1 MTTPP
6 APQHDRP
13 LYARLWAGVPR
24 ELGYLFIAFP
34 LATVAFGVTLA
45 LFNAG
50 IGTLITFF
58 IGLILLIAGLYVARG
73 FGTLELALLRWAG
86 RPEVTAP
93 DWQDSRARSGF
104 FGWLRGVLGNGHYW
118 LYLLWAG
125 LIDFVVATVS
135 WSIMISWVAT
145 ALGGVTYWFWQI
157 FLPHP
162 SNQVFPVQWLLVHIG
177 FPAGNTDPRIVD
189 TVGYLIVGV
198 IFLATLPFVTR
209 GLVSLHWLV
218 AKGMLG
224 AFRSEALSR
233 QVATLSSSR
242 TAAVA
247 AEGTALRRLERDIH
261 DGPQQRL
268 VRLQMD
274 LAAAERQ
281 LDADPAAARTL
292 LSEAMQQS
300 KDALDELRALSR
312 GFAPPLLLDRG
323 LVAALDS
330 MASRSSIPV
339 KFVAE
344 VPEGTEL
351 PAELE
356 RNAYFIAAEAVTN
369 AEKHSG
375 AKNVTMRVWVRHEP
389 DAGGSWLDLTVS
401 DDGIGGAEATAGH
414 GIAGLEERVHGL
426 GGTLSVSSPVGGPT
440 VVMAQ
445 LPFGDPAPAASA
457 SGTATARRTK
467 ASTANPA
474 AEPGAEPAAGPAT
487 GPTGPATGPAT
498 ASTASSAPGK
508 PAASRKPA
516 EGKPAASRKPA
527 APDAQPKPR
536 I

>member
-1 MTTPP
+1 MS
-6 APQHDRP
+6 
-13 LYARLWAGVPR
+13 VPR
-24 ELGYLFIAFP
+24 EVGYLFIAFP
-34 LATVAFGVTLA
+34 IATVAFGVTLA

-73 FGTLELALLRWAG
+73 FGTLELALLRWTG
-86 RPEVTAP
+86 RPEITAP
-93 DWQDSRARSGF
+93 DWQDPRARSGF
-104 FGWLRGVLGNGHYW
+104 FGWLRAVLGNGHYW
-118 LYLLWAG
+118 LYLLWCG
-125 LIDFVVATVS
+125 LIDFIVATVT

-162 SNQVFPVQWLLVHIG
+162 SNPVYPAHWLLVRIG
-177 FPAGNTDPRIVD
+177 WPVGNADPRVVD
-189 TVGYLIVGV
+189 SIAYLIVGLA
-198 IFLATLPFVTR
+198 FLATLPFVTR

-218 AKGMLG
+218 ARGMLG
-224 AFRSEALSR
+224 AFRSEALTR
-233 QVATLSSSR
+233 EVATLSSSR

-281 LDADPAAARTL
+281 LDADPSAARTL
-292 LSEAMQQS
+292 LNEAMQQS

-339 KFVAE
+339 RFVAE

-356 RNAYFIAAEAVTN
+356 RNAYFLAAEAVTN

-375 AKNVTMRVWVRHEP
+375 AQSVTLRVWVRQEP
-389 DAGGSWLDLTVS
+389 DTGERWLDLTVH
-401 DDGIGGAEATAGH
+401 DDGVGGAASLAGH

-426 GGTLSVSSPVGGPT
+426 GGTLTVTSPEGGPT
-440 VVMAQ
+440 TVIAQ
-445 LPFGDPAPAASA
+445 LPFGSSPARPTQPTSPARAPKTPQAARAPKAPESRKAPESAKAPEARKAPESPQAPESPTAPVSPTRRKRAASPTQD
-457 SGTATARRTK
+457 GT
-467 ASTANPA
+467 
-474 AEPGAEPAAGPAT
+474 
-487 GPTGPATGPAT
+487 
-498 ASTASSAPGK
+498 
-508 PAASRKPA
+508 
-516 EGKPAASRKPA
+516 
-527 APDAQPKPR
+527 PR
-536 I
+536 P

>member
-1 MTTPP
+1 MTNPPTPP
-6 APQHDRP
+6 VTAAMPATPAGPPADRP
-13 LYARLWAGVPR
+13 LYLRLWTSVPR
-24 ELGYLFIAFP
+24 EVGYLFIAFP

-73 FGTLELALLRWAG
+73 FGTLELALLRWVG
-86 RPEVTAP
+86 RPEITGP
-93 DWQDSRARSGF
+93 DWQDDRARSGF
-104 FGWLRGVLGNGHYW
+104 FGWLRAVLGNGHYW
-118 LYLLWAG
+118 LYLLWSA
-125 LIDFVVATVS
+125 LIDFIVTTVT
-135 WSIMISWVAT
+135 WSIMIAWVAT

-157 FLPHP
+157 FLPTP
-162 SNQVFPVQWLLVHIG
+162 SNPVYPAHWLLVHIG
-177 FPAGNTDPRIVD
+177 WPVGNADPRIVD
-189 TVGYLIVGV
+189 TVAYLVVGLA
-198 IFLATLPFVTR
+198 FLAALPFVTR
-209 GLVSLHWLV
+209 GLVSLHWLI

-224 AFRSEALSR
+224 AFRSEALTR
-233 QVATLSSSR
+233 EVATLSSSR

-281 LDADPAAARTL
+281 LDADPSAARAL
-292 LSEAMQQS
+292 LGEAMQQS

-330 MASRSSIPV
+330 MAGRSSIPV

-344 VPEGTEL
+344 VPDGTRL

-356 RNAYFIAAEAVTN
+356 RNAYFLAAEAVTN

-375 AKNVTMRVWVRHEP
+375 AKNVTMRVWLRRDP
-389 DAGGSWLDLTVS
+389 DTGDWLDMTVH
-401 DDGIGGAEATAGH
+401 DDGIGGATATPSH

-426 GGTLSVSSPVGGPT
+426 GGSLTVTSPEGGPT

-445 LPFGDPAPAASA
+445 LPFGASSPASAAAS
-457 SGTATARRTK
+457 TARTK
-467 ASTANPA
+467 ARTRR
-474 AEPGAEPAAGPAT
+474 
-487 GPTGPATGPAT
+487 
-498 ASTASSAPGK
+498 SSAG
-508 PAASRKPA
+508 S
-516 EGKPAASRKPA
+516 
-527 APDAQPKPR
+527 APKSSTTQP
-536 I
+536 

>member
-1 MTTPP
+1 MTTPTPTTP
-6 APQHDRP
+6 ALNSTPATPVARERGRP

-24 ELGYLFIAFP
+24 ELGYLFITFP

-50 IGTLITFF
+50 IGTLVTFF

-86 RPEVTAP
+86 RPAITGP
-93 DWQDSRARSGF
+93 DWQDARARTGF
-104 FGWLRGVLGNGHYW
+104 FGWLRAVLGNGHYW
-118 LYLLWAG
+118 LSLLWAA
-125 LIDFVVATVS
+125 LVDFVVTTVT
-135 WSIMISWVAT
+135 WSIMVSWVAT

-157 FLPHP
+157 FLPTA
-162 SNQVFPVQWLLVHIG
+162 SDQVYPAHWLLVHIG
-177 FPAGNTDPRIVD
+177 WPVGSADPRTIDSVAYLF
-189 TVGYLIVGV
+189 VGLV
-198 IFLATLPFVTR
+198 FLATLPFVTR
-209 GLVSLHWLV
+209 ALVSLRWLV
-218 AKGMLG
+218 ARGMLG

-233 QVATLSSSR
+233 EVATLSSSR
-242 TAAVA
+242 SAAVA

-292 LSEAMQQS
+292 LGEAMQQS
-300 KDALDELRALSR
+300 KDALEELRALSR

-356 RNAYFIAAEAVTN
+356 RNAYFLAAEAVTN

-375 AKNVTMRVWVRHEP
+375 AANVTLRVWVRQES

-401 DDGIGGAEATAGH
+401 DDGVGGAAATAGH

-426 GGTLSVSSPVGGPT
+426 GGVLTVTSPAGGPT

-445 LPFGDPAPAASA
+445 LPFGGSATPTTPPAPAKPS
-457 SGTATARRTK
+457 
-467 ASTANPA
+467 
-474 AEPGAEPAAGPAT
+474 
-487 GPTGPATGPAT
+487 PTR
-498 ASTASSAPGK
+498 STASSP
-508 PAASRKPA
+508 R
-516 EGKPAASRKPA
+516 RTPA
-527 APDAQPKPR
+527 APPAKGKPGA
-536 I
+536 

>member
-6 APQHDRP
+6 ATPAATPSAPQPASTRQRP
-13 LYARLWAGVPR
+13 LYARLWINVPR

-50 IGTLITFF
+50 VGTLITFF

-73 FGTLELALLRWAG
+73 FGTLELALLRWSG
-86 RPEVTAP
+86 RPAIAAP
-93 DWQDSRARSGF
+93 DWQDPRARSGF
-104 FGWLRGVLGNGHYW
+104 FGWLRAVLGNGHYW

-125 LIDFVVATVS
+125 LVDFVVTTVT
-135 WSIMISWVAT
+135 WSIMITWVAT
-145 ALGGVTYWFWQI
+145 ALGGVTYWFWQV
-157 FLPHP
+157 FLPNP
-162 SNQVFPVQWLLVHIG
+162 SNQVYPAHWLLERIG
-177 FPAGNTDPRIVD
+177 WPVGGADPGTVD
-189 TVGYLIVGV
+189 AVAYLVVGLV
-198 IFLATLPFVTR
+198 FLATLPFVTR

-218 AKGMLG
+218 ANGMLG

-233 QVATLSSSR
+233 EVATLSSSR

-274 LAAAERQ
+274 LAAAERK
-281 LDADPAAARTL
+281 LDGDPSAARTL
-292 LSEAMQQS
+292 LNEAMQQS

-356 RNAYFIAAEAVTN
+356 RNAYFLAAEAVTN

-375 AKNVTMRVWVRHEP
+375 AANVTLRVWMRQEP
-389 DAGGSWLDLTVS
+389 DTGERWLDLTVH
-401 DDGIGGAEATAGH
+401 DDGVGGAASLADH

-426 GGTLSVSSPVGGPT
+426 GGTLTVSSPEGGPT
-440 VVMAQ
+440 VLTAQ
-445 LPFGDPAPAASA
+445 LPFGDPTPPAKS
-457 SGTATARRTK
+457 RR
-467 ASTANPA
+467 
-474 AEPGAEPAAGPAT
+474 
-487 GPTGPATGPAT
+487 
-498 ASTASSAPGK
+498 
-508 PAASRKPA
+508 AASRRT
-516 EGKPAASRKPA
+516 ASRRTA
-527 APDAQPKPR
+527 
-536 I
+536 

>member
-1 MTTPP
+1 MTTTDTATAASTPHS
-6 APQHDRP
+6 ARP
-13 LYARLWAGVPR
+13 LYARLWMGVPR

-34 LATVAFGVTLA
+34 LAAVAFGISLA

-73 FGTLELALLRWAG
+73 FGTLELALLRWVG
-86 RPEVTAP
+86 RPEIAAP
-93 DWQDSRARSGF
+93 DWQGSQDRSGF
-104 FGWLRGVLGNGHYW
+104 FGWLRAVLGNGHYW
-118 LYLLWAG
+118 LYLLWSMVV
-125 LIDFVVATVS
+125 DFVVATVS

-145 ALGGVTYWFWQI
+145 GLGGVTYWFWQI
-157 FLPHP
+157 FLPTP
-162 SNQVFPVQWLLVHIG
+162 NKQVFPAHWLLVHID
-177 FPAGNTDPRIVD
+177 FPVGAADPRVVD
-189 TVGYLIVGV
+189 TVAYLVLGLV
-198 IFLATLPFVTR
+198 CLATLPFVTR

-224 AFRSEALSR
+224 AFRSEALTR
-233 QVATLSSSR
+233 EVATLSSSR

-292 LSEAMQQS
+292 LGEAMQQS
-300 KDALDELRALSR
+300 KDALEELRALSR

-344 VPEGTEL
+344 VAEGTQL

-356 RNAYFIAAEAVTN
+356 RNAYFLAAEAITN

-375 AKNVTMRVWVRHEP
+375 AKSVTMRVWVRSEP
-389 DAGGSWLDLTVS
+389 DTGEWLDLAVS
-401 DDGIGGAEATAGH
+401 DDGVGGATATAGH

-426 GGTLSVSSPVGGPT
+426 GGNLTVTSPDGGPT
-440 VVMAQ
+440 VVTAQ
-445 LPFGDPAPAASA
+445 LPFSGSTTVAAPP
-457 SGTATARRTK
+457 
-467 ASTANPA
+467 ST
-474 AEPGAEPAAGPAT
+474 
-487 GPTGPATGPAT
+487 
-498 ASTASSAPGK
+498 
-508 PAASRKPA
+508 R
-516 EGKPAASRKPA
+516 RKPA
-527 APDAQPKPR
+527 AGSPAKGEPR
-536 I
+536 P

>member
-1 MTTPP
+1 
-6 APQHDRP
+6 
-13 LYARLWAGVPR
+13 VPR
-24 ELGYLFIAFP
+24 EIGYLFIAFP
-34 LATVAFGVTLA
+34 LATVAFGITLA

-58 IGLILLIAGLYVARG
+58 IGVILLIAGLYVARG
-73 FGTLELALLRWAG
+73 FGTLELALLRWVG

-93 DWQDSRARSGF
+93 DWQDPRARSGF
-104 FGWLRGVLGNGHYW
+104 FGWLRAVLGNGHYW

-125 LIDFVVATVS
+125 LIDFIVATVS
-135 WSIMISWVAT
+135 WSIMITWVAT

-157 FLPHP
+157 FLPDP
-162 SNQVFPVQWLLVHIG
+162 SNPVYPAHWLFVHIG
-177 FPAGNTDPRIVD
+177 FPVGNADPRVVD
-189 TVGYLIVGV
+189 AVSYLIVGI

-233 QVATLSSSR
+233 EVATLSSSR

-281 LDADPAAARTL
+281 LDADPSAARTL

-344 VPEGTEL
+344 VPEGTAL

-356 RNAYFIAAEAVTN
+356 RNAYFLAAEAVTN
-369 AEKHSG
+369 AEKHSS

-389 DAGGSWLDLTVS
+389 DAGENWLELTVS
-401 DDGIGGAEATAGH
+401 DDGIGGATPAPGH

-426 GGTLSVSSPVGGPT
+426 GGILTVSSPDGGPT
-440 VVMAQ
+440 VVTAQ
-445 LPFGDPAPAASA
+445 LPFGDATAPSTPASTPTSTSASTPTSSTSSPAA
-457 SGTATARRTK
+457 RK
-467 ASTANPA
+467 
-474 AEPGAEPAAGPAT
+474 
-487 GPTGPATGPAT
+487 
-498 ASTASSAPGK
+498 
-508 PAASRKPA
+508 AASPK
-516 EGKPAASRKPA
+516 SS
-527 APDAQPKPR
+527 KPR
-536 I
+536 P

>member
-1 MTTPP
+1 MTPP
-6 APQHDRP
+6 PAAPPATPPVAAPQRP
-13 LYARLWAGVPR
+13 LYARLWITVPR

-34 LATVAFGVTLA
+34 LATVAFGITLA

-50 IGTLITFF
+50 IGTLVTFF

-73 FGTLELALLRWAG
+73 FGTLELALLRWTG
-86 RPEVTAP
+86 RPEITAP
-93 DWQDSRARSGF
+93 DWQDPRARSGF
-104 FGWLRGVLGNGHYW
+104 FGWLRAVLGNGHYW
-118 LYLLWAG
+118 LYLLWTG
-125 LIDFVVATVS
+125 LVDFVVATIT
-135 WSIMISWVAT
+135 WSLMITWVAT
-145 ALGGVTYWFWQI
+145 ALGGVTYWLWQI

-162 SNQVFPVQWLLVHIG
+162 SNPVYPAYWLLARMGWPVG
-177 FPAGNTDPRIVD
+177 GADPRAVD
-189 TVGYLIVGV
+189 IIAYLVVGV

-218 AKGMLG
+218 ARGMLG

-233 QVATLSSSR
+233 EVATLSSSR

-281 LDADPAAARTL
+281 LDADPSAARTL
-292 LSEAMQQS
+292 LNEAMQQS

-356 RNAYFIAAEAVTN
+356 RNAYFLAAEAVTN

-375 AKNVTMRVWVRHEP
+375 ATNVTMRIWVRQ
-389 DAGGSWLDLTVS
+389 DADTGENWLDLTVH
-401 DDGIGGAEATAGH
+401 DDGAGGAAALPGH
-414 GIAGLEERVHGL
+414 GIAGLDERVHGL
-426 GGTLSVSSPVGGPT
+426 GGTLTVTSPEGGPT
-440 VVMAQ
+440 VIMAQ
-445 LPFGDPAPAASA
+445 LPFGDAKPAP
-457 SGTATARRTK
+457 TTRR
-467 ASTANPA
+467 
-474 AEPGAEPAAGPAT
+474 GAAGSPAKK
-487 GPTGPATGPAT
+487 
-498 ASTASSAPGK
+498 SSP
-508 PAASRKPA
+508 
-516 EGKPAASRKPA
+516 
-527 APDAQPKPR
+527 PKP
-536 I
+536 